1 MRDGSNLA
9 EKDFIDEGA
18 VEVSGVKEG
27 DAAVDGV
34 VDDGDHVLLRLGR
47 AIEGRHAQAS

>member
-1 MRDGSNLA
+1 MHGSNLA

-18 VEVSGVKEG
+18 VEVGGVREG

-34 VDDGDHVLLRLGR
+34 VDDGDHVLRLGR